1 MYKIGV
7 DLGGTN
13 IAAGIVDENGKIV
26 LSGSTPT
33 LAGRPYQ
40 EIIADMG
47 KLVCVELD
55 AIHERISCLV
65 VIDDNSLLPRAA
77 VSRAIHAYGIPS
89 NSPVVHVWLS
99 DRSALKRKECTR
111 HRLRECN

>member
-33 LAGRPYQ
+33 LAGRPYE

-47 KLVCVELD
+47 KLINDLIAKKD
-55 AIHERISCLV
+55 L
-65 VIDDNSLLPRAA
+65 
-77 VSRAIHAYGIPS
+77 
-89 NSPVVHVWLS
+89 
-99 DRSALKRKECTR
+99 
-111 HRLRECN
+111 RLRI